1 MEVLSDGLERSAAQ
15 SGWNCGISV
24 LLVED
29 DDTDADPIGR
39 VLSDNDAVA
48 SISRAKDGLQAL
60 AMVEAEK
67 VSPDLALIDLHMPRM
82 GGLELLVAFA
92 NLKVPKFPMIV
103 VTSSSSQSDALRARL
118 RSAVQVVVKPD
129 TVTEF
134 DVVLKDAIEGV
145 FGPGGTGTKGGSGPT
160 SETAEGRRRSPGVGG
175 DGL

>member
-1 MEVLSDGLERSAAQ
+1 MEMLSDDFERTTAQ
-15 SGWNCGISV
+15 SAWNCGISV

-29 DDTDADPIGR
+29 DDTDAYLIGR

-92 NLKVPKFPMIV
+92 NLKVPRFPMIV

-129 TVTEF
+129 TATEF

-145 FGPGGTGTKGGSGPT
+145 FGPGELGPR
-160 SETAEGRRRSPGVGG
+160 EAPERPARLPRGVAGRPAWVG
-175 DGL
+175 DRL